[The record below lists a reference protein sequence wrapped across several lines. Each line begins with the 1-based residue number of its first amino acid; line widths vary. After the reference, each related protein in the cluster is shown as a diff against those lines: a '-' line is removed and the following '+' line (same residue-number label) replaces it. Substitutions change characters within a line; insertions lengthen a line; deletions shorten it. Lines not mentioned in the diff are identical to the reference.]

1 MPSTILV
8 KARRVLRICLMMS
21 DSSIGGSSTAERH
34 KLTMC
39 EVLCIVVFVAAIR
52 VHIQE
57 LGQQPYSRFRADI
70 QGLHERDREG
80 SQELNQ

>member
-1 MPSTILV
+1 
-8 KARRVLRICLMMS
+8 MS
-21 DSSIGGSSTAERH
+21 DSIIEESSTAGRH
-34 KLTMC
+34 RLTVC

-57 LGQQPYSRFRADI
+57 FGQQPYGRFRADV

>member
-1 MPSTILV
+1 MPGTILGE
-8 KARRVLRICLMMS
+8 ARRVHQQRLTMS
-21 DSSIGGSSTAERH
+21 DSSIGGSSTAGRH

-57 LGQQPYSRFRADI
+57 LGQ
-70 QGLHERDREG
+70 
-80 SQELNQ
+80 